1 MEHRLIKSYCI
12 SLSHIQF
19 EISLLINIVYQEKN
33 GQESLPLNRF
43 AVFDMFN
50 KSIGLVVKHYEIS
63 AIITW
68 SEGIAKEFFPAI
80 I

>member
-1 MEHRLIKSYCI
+1 M
-12 SLSHIQF
+12 
-19 EISLLINIVYQEKN
+19 YQEKKN
-33 GQESLPLNRF
+33 GQESLSLNRF

-68 SEGIAKEFFPAI
+68 SEGIAKECFPAI

>member
-1 MEHRLIKSYCI
+1 M
-12 SLSHIQF
+12 
-19 EISLLINIVYQEKN
+19 YQEKN

-50 KSIGLVVKHYEIS
+50 KSIGLVVKNYEIS